1 MFLLISNIKVT
12 FHLYKFLFI
21 IFFMSQ
27 KMFDEIDKIQ
37 KEIDILINTINIRFN
52 LEEVRN

>member
-1 MFLLISNIKVT
+1 
-12 FHLYKFLFI
+12 
-21 IFFMSQ
+21 
-27 KMFDEIDKIQ
+27 MFDEIDKIQ